1 MSVEGDDEFRES
13 LGGVEGIPLPS
24 QAVVTTQFRGMD
36 TALFEAHAQFGIIE
50 TTDVSY
56 AQEENADLR
65 EGLPGPR
72 ATCRHRSSTHD
83 AELSG
88 R

>member
-1 MSVEGDDEFRES
+1 MSSESVWVESKNSFAFTSRRHDPISWHGHRT
-13 LGGVEGIPLPS
+13 V
-24 QAVVTTQFRGMD
+24 
-36 TALFEAHAQFGIIE
+36 EAHARFGIIE

>member
-24 QAVVTTQFRGMD
+24 QAVVTTQFRGHR
-36 TALFEAHAQFGIIE
+36 TVEVHARFGIIE